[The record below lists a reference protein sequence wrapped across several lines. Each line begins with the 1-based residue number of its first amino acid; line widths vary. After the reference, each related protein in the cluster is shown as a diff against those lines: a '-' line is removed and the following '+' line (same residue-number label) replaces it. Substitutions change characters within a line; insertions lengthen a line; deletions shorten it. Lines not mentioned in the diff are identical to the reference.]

1 MKLPIYQVDAFT
13 DKPFQGNP
21 AAVVL
26 LETPAEAGW
35 MRSVAAEMNLSETAF
50 VCPQEGGFNMRWF
63 TPKVEVELCGH
74 ATLASAHVLWESG
87 MVPADHEILFLTRS
101 GRLPIRKEGEF
112 IQMDFPAAGVTT
124 GTLPEGVLP
133 AIGAQP
139 SFIGVSGEKWLL
151 EFADESIVRSL
162 ALDFAALR
170 SIKGRGLIATSR
182 SSRQGVDFVSRYFA
196 PWVGIDEDPVTGS
209 AHTILALYWAAKLG
223 KSELVAQ
230 QVSSRGGTLRL
241 QVSGNRVLIAGR
253 AVTVFRGELF
263 V

>member
-1 MKLPIYQVDAFT
+1 MTVPIYQVDAFT
-13 DKPFQGNP
+13 DASFKGNP

-26 LETPAEAGW
+26 LETPAEAEW

-50 VCPQEGGFNMRWF
+50 VCPREGGFNLRWF

-87 MVPADHEILFLTRS
+87 LVPDDHEILFLTRS

-112 IQMDFPAAGVTT
+112 IQMNFPSVKVIS

-139 SFIGVSGEKWLL
+139 SFTGISGEKWML
-151 EFADESIVRSL
+151 EFADESTVRSL
-162 ALDFAALR
+162 APDFAALR
-170 SIKGRGLIATSR
+170 RVRGRGLIATSR
-182 SSRQGVDFVSRYFA
+182 SSRPGVDFVSRYFA

-209 AHTILALYWAAKLG
+209 AHTILATYWAAKLG
-223 KSELVAQ
+223 KGELIAQ
-230 QVSSRGGTLRL
+230 QVSSRGGTLRMKL
-241 QVSGNRVLIAGR
+241 SGDRVWIAGR

>member
-1 MKLPIYQVDAFT
+1 MTVPIYQVDAFT
-13 DKPFQGNP
+13 DAPFKGNP

-50 VCPQEGGFNMRWF
+50 VCPREGGFNLRWF

-87 MVPADHEILFLTRS
+87 VVPVGDDIAFSTLSGTLNITRE
-101 GRLPIRKEGEF
+101 LELIC
-112 IQMDFPAAGVTT
+112 MDFPAADVIPGI
-124 GTLPEGVLP
+124 LPEGVLT
-133 AIGAQP
+133 AIGAEP
-139 SFIGVSGEKWLL
+139 DFTGISGEKWLL
-151 EFADESIVRSL
+151 EFADESTVRCL
-162 ALDFAALR
+162 APDFAALR
-170 SIKGRGLIATSR
+170 RVRGRGLIATSR
-182 SSRQGVDFVSRYFA
+182 SSRPGVDFVSRYFA

-209 AHTILALYWAAKLG
+209 AHTILATYWAEKLG
-223 KSELVAQ
+223 KRELIAQ
-230 QVSSRGGTLRL
+230 QVSSRGGTLRMKL
-241 QVSGNRVLIAGR
+241 SGDRVWIAGQ